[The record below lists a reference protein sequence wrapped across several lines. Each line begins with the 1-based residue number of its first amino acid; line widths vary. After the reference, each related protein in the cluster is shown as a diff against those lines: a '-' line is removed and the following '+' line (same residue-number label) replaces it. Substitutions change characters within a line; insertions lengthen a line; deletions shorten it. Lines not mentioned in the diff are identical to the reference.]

1 MAADTDYQGREN
13 ESLIQNFIHSFV
25 VSYPSAA
32 AEAS

>member
-1 MAADTDYQGREN
+1 MAAETDYQGREN
-13 ESLIQNFIHSFV
+13 ENSIQDFIHSFV